1 MIRCCKDCPDRR
13 LACHDTCPRYQAE
26 KATAEAEKKA
36 ARREKAEAIRRMRIK
51 RIHFAWDRMS
61 DREQILPKFQMFR
74 ELTGWDRRKMTV
86 YVLCGYD
93 TDLEQDLERIYTL
106 RDLGYGPYVMIYDKY
121 KRRRK
126 DPLVRMQRWV
136 NSRYAFAACRRFE
149 EYTG

>member
-1 MIRCCKDCPDRR
+1 
-13 LACHDTCPRYQAE
+13 
-26 KATAEAEKKA
+26 
-36 ARREKAEAIRRMRIK
+36 MRIK

-93 TDLEQDLERIYTL
+93 TDIEQDLERIYTL